1 MTKQTTTRRAFIA
14 RSSAAAAAASLA
26 SHSAFEV
33 LAQSGI
39 PQRPIPS
46 TGEMLP
52 VIGLGSSKVVEQ
64 IAQNGTNPLLGVLR
78 ALVAHGGKLV
88 DTCPRNAEND
98 LGLGRVVSMPEFN
111 GKLFLTTKVDQVGKE
126 AGVRQF
132 RDALRNYQRS
142 SIDLVQIFSLTD
154 LDTHWPSLKEWKAE
168 GAAHPARP

>member
-26 SHSAFEV
+26 GHPALEA

-64 IAQNGTNPLLGVLR
+64 IAANGTDPLRDVLR
-78 ALVAHGGKLV
+78 ALRRARRQVRRHVAAQCHERCRLR
-88 DTCPRNAEND
+88 PRH
-98 LGLGRVVSMPEFN
+98 
-111 GKLFLTTKVDQVGKE
+111 
-126 AGVRQF
+126 
-132 RDALRNYQRS
+132 RDA
-142 SIDLVQIFSLTD
+142 
-154 LDTHWPSLKEWKAE
+154 
-168 GAAHPARP
+168 